1 MQVATLGTVSPLP
14 ALHMLCAQTRPRRRL
29 DLPELVSADVM
40 LIVHADEEILELVA
54 NDGEMD

>member
-1 MQVATLGTVSPLP
+1 MQVGALGTVGPLP
-14 ALHMLCAQTRPRRRL
+14 ALHMLCAQTRLRRRL
-29 DLPELVSADVM
+29 GPPEVVSADVM